1 MFSMFR
7 LQEQVKEDYFK
18 NLQPLLQKFESFLGK
33 KKWFAGGE
41 NVNMKV
47 LYSLYMNLI
56 ATNLFKKKNGYKN
69 Y

>member
-7 LQEQVKEDYFK
+7 LQEQMKEDYFK
-18 NLQPLLQKFESFLGK
+18 NLQSMLQQFESFLGN

-41 NVNMKV
+41 NVNMNV

-56 ATNLFKKKNGYKN
+56 ATNFFFLNCYKN